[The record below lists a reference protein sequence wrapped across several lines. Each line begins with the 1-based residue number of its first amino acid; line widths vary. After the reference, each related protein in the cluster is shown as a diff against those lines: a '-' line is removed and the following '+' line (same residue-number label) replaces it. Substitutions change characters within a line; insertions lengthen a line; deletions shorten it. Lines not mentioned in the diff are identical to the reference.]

1 MKRFKNKILSGLLA
15 FATCLFGVGVICAG
29 VNFVS
34 KNAKNSCLN
43 VTTLFATFTPNMKK
57 MILSNKVT
65 INYNNNKNNEDI
77 SLNYIAK
84 LKYLLSVM
92 KSPNDA
98 RGISR
103 IFIK

>member
-1 MKRFKNKILSGLLA
+1 MSNLLVLTILLELTLIVMCMVA
-15 FATCLFGVGVICAG
+15 
-29 VNFVS
+29 S

-43 VTTLFATFTPNMKK
+43 VTTLFATFTPNMKT
-57 MILSNKVT
+57 MILSNKAT

>member
-1 MKRFKNKILSGLLA
+1 MSNLLVLTILLELTLIVMCMVASKI
-15 FATCLFGVGVICAG
+15 
-29 VNFVS
+29 
-34 KNAKNSCLN
+34 AKNSCLN
-43 VTTLFATFTPNMKK
+43 VTTLFATFTPNMKT

-65 INYNNNKNNEDI
+65 INYTNNKNNEDI

>member
-1 MKRFKNKILSGLLA
+1 MSNLLVLTILLELTLIVMCM
-15 FATCLFGVGVICAG
+15 FAP
-29 VNFVS
+29 

-43 VTTLFATFTPNMKK
+43 VTTLFATFTPNMKT
-57 MILSNKVT
+57 MILSNKAT